1 MFHGLPHCLFQE
13 QVPLYFP
20 CSPSLL
26 VPGTSNHGL
35 PYCLF
40 QEQVPLYFP
49 WSPSLLVPGLSLF
62 QEQVF
67 LHFPCSPS
75 LLVLGATNLLP
86 GTSSEGEHEKSELYL
101 FSEQIMTLPFKKQ
114 RDMFLEQVRRS
125 KEKLFLEQVKRGKGS
140 CSWNK

>member
-49 WSPSLLVPGLSLF
+49 WSPSLLVPGANKLAPGTSYFTVSMLSLIACSRNN
-62 QEQVF
+62 
-67 LHFPCSPS
+67 LNFPCSPP
-75 LLVLGATNLLP
+75 LLVPGARNFAVSMLSL
-86 GTSSEGEHEKSELYL
+86 
-101 FSEQIMTLPFKKQ
+101 
-114 RDMFLEQVRRS
+114 
-125 KEKLFLEQVKRGKGS
+125 
-140 CSWNK
+140 